1 MSLRRK
7 NARPDA
13 TRCACDPNGR
23 QDRRQ
28 GTAGREASAADAG
41 DHPGRSAPSV
51 QGPRG
56 EREVPQR
63 ADPEAAR
70 SPGADPEPARLPA
83 GEETGDPRPADD
95 HAEAARGR
103 GDAGRGLH
111 ASEGAFAEGGRG
123 DQGSERAAGGGA
135 GPARL
140 GRDPFRAGVP
150 IPVKASDRILLVED
164 KESLRAVLRKTL
176 EAEGF
181 GVDEA
186 PDGRAA
192 LEKIRC
198 DRFVMVLTDL
208 RLPAASGHEVLKAA
222 VAADPDMPV
231 ILMTAYGTIRDA
243 VSAMK
248 AGAYDYLE
256 KPVDTDHL
264 LALVKRALDH
274 RNLLHENT
282 LLKERF
288 SRELDVPEILG
299 DSQALKRALDQVRK
313 VAPTD
318 ATVLLLG
325 ESGSGKELF
334 ARAVHAAGT
343 KKGKFEIADKGTLF
357 LDEIGDLSFGLQ
369 GKVLRV
375 IEHRQFERVGG
386 TETRS
391 VDIRLVAATNKDLK
405 TLVAQGSFRQDL
417 YFRLSVFPITV
428 PPLRERVD
436 DIPILARHF
445 LKKFAAEQKKRGPIS
460 VPPETIR
467 ALCAYAWPGNVRELE
482 NTIERALILG
492 EGEPIRPEDLHLPT
506 TPLKG

>member
-1 MSLRRK
+1 
-7 NARPDA
+7 
-13 TRCACDPNGR
+13 
-23 QDRRQ
+23 
-28 GTAGREASAADAG
+28 
-41 DHPGRSAPSV
+41 
-51 QGPRG
+51 
-56 EREVPQR
+56 
-63 ADPEAAR
+63 
-70 SPGADPEPARLPA
+70 
-83 GEETGDPRPADD
+83 
-95 HAEAARGR
+95 
-103 GDAGRGLH
+103 
-111 ASEGAFAEGGRG
+111 
-123 DQGSERAAGGGA
+123 
-135 GPARL
+135 
-140 GRDPFRAGVP
+140 
-150 IPVKASDRILLVED
+150 VKVSDRILLVED

-192 LEKIRC
+192 LEKIRR

-334 ARAVHAAGT
+334 ARAVHHLSGRKAHSFFPINCAAIPENLLESELFGYEKGAFTGAAGT

-357 LDEIGDLSFGLQ
+357 LDEIGDLSLGLQ

-391 VDIRLVAATNKDLK
+391 VDIRLVAATNKDLRS
-405 TLVAQGSFRQDL
+405 LVAQGNFRQDL